1 MSSPRTILVMGRML
15 SQPDGLAVYGENLL
29 EAMVRLDPESVYH
42 VAIRDG
48 EIRSRFAA
56 APNVR
61 ITQID
66 APSKILWDQ
75 VAIPA
80 LARRIGADLIF
91 NPKFSVPLLTT
102 IPSVFVLHAADWFVN
117 PGNYEWWDNLY
128 IRLALP
134 TYAYK
139 AGALTAISQTIV
151 DELLRHTRIDAGKVT
166 VTHAAPGPQFHP
178 VSDPDRLESLR
189 EDYGLPRRFILS
201 VVRVLHTGHAGEI
214 FYAGGNAR
222 TLIRAWR
229 RYRRDGGQLPLVI
242 AGDAVD
248 RRLESLGLAPS
259 DEEAEDVIFAGLV
272 PHDRM
277 PELYSQ
283 AEMFVLPTLY
293 ESFSLPLVEA
303 MACGC
308 PVIAP
313 STGACPEVAGGAT
326 LLVDPRDAAAMAAAM
341 LSLDRDE
348 ARRRGLREAG
358 LARAAEF
365 SWDEIGRRTLRAF
378 DRALHPRGR
387 V

>member
-1 MSSPRTILVMGRML
+1 ML

-29 EAMVRLDPESVYH
+29 EAMARLDPDSLYH

-48 EIRSRFAA
+48 EIRSRFAD

-61 ITQID
+61 ISKLA

-75 VAIPA
+75 IAIPS
-80 LARRIGADLIF
+80 LARHIGADLIF
-91 NPKFSVPLLTT
+91 NPKFSVPLLTN

-134 TYAYK
+134 TYAYR
-139 AGALTAISQTIV
+139 AAALTAISRTIV
-151 DELLRHTRIDAGKVT
+151 DELGRHTRIDTNKIT

-178 VSDPDRLESLR
+178 VSDNGQLARFR
-189 EDYGLPRRFILS
+189 EEYGLPDRFILS
-201 VVRVLHTGHAGEI
+201 VVRVLHTGHAGKI

-222 TLIRAWR
+222 TLIQAWR
-229 RYRRDGGQLPLVI
+229 GYRSQGGDLPLVI
-242 AGDAVD
+242 AGEDVE
-248 RRLESLGLAPS
+248 RRLESLGLPPS
-259 DEEAEDVIFAGLV
+259 REEASDVHFLGFV

-277 PELYSQ
+277 PELYSM

-308 PVIAP
+308 PVVAP
-313 STGACPEVAGGAT
+313 STGACPEVAGQAAI
-326 LLVDPRDAAAMAAAM
+326 LVDPRDAVAMAAAM
-341 LSLDRDE
+341 LSLDSDDALRRD
-348 ARRRGLREAG
+348 LREAG
-358 LARAAEF
+358 LARAETF
-365 SWDEIGRRTLRAF
+365 SWDEIARRTLHAI
-378 DRALHPRGR
+378 DRALDGSARNA
-387 V
+387 